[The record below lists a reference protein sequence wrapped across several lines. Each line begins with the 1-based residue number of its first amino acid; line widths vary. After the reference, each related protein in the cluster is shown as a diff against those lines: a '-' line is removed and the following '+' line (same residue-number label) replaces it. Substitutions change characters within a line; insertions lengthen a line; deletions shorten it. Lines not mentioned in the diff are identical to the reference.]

1 MTIALSEDVYAGW
14 SLNSARERNTR
25 ARVIT
30 AAARIVDA
38 DPRYVA
44 ITFAPRPEDRR
55 RYQLRATR
63 RVVAS
68 AGRTPSGG
76 QGQLVLLAGDPG

>member
-1 MTIALSEDVYAGW
+1 M
-14 SLNSARERNTR
+14 
-25 ARVIT
+25 IT

-44 ITFAPRPEDRR
+44 ITIEPRPDDRR

-63 RVVAS
+63 RVVDVDANSTSAS
-68 AGRTPSGG
+68 ADA
-76 QGQLVLLAGDPG
+76 QGQLALAAVTG